1 MKRVVMILTV
11 ILSFVLIPNVYALDF
26 NLYSKNAVFYNLND
40 DTVLYEKGSNEQI
53 SIASLTKITTG
64 IVAIENI
71 KDINETVT
79 LTYADF
85 YGLIEANAAQAG
97 FYVGETVT
105 YKDLLYALLLPSG
118 ADAAQAL
125 ARNVAGS
132 NEAFVELMNNK
143 AKELGLEN
151 THYVNTT
158 GLDDYGHYS
167 SMADVATMFK
177 YALKNEAFKEII
189 TTRSYT
195 TSDGYLTFNSYIIN
209 SFKTM
214 GLSYVLGGKTGT
226 TDDAGLCLAT
236 IATYDNV
243 NYMLVT
249 GGVPYVRGNTDH
261 FTDAKNIYSYFT
273 SNYSYKN
280 VIDFEDTIVSL
291 NTLYSKKD
299 SIKFTANKEITLYLD
314 NNFKKD
320 NLVYEYN
327 GIDLITPDMKEGTVL
342 GIVSIY
348 NGEELVDS
356 IEVILSE
363 QQEFDLG
370 KYIKYNER
378 QIKQVLLI
386 SGSVLVIAIIIALT
400 RKVKKKK
407 TKNRQ

>member
-1 MKRVVMILTV
+1 MKRVVMTLMI
-11 ILSFVLIPNVYALDF
+11 ILSIVLIPNAYALDF
-26 NLYSKNAVFYNLND
+26 DVVSKNVVFYNLND
-40 DTVLYEKGSNEQI
+40 DTVLYEKGSNDRV

-85 YGLIEANAAQAG
+85 AGLVETNAAQAG

-143 AKELGLEN
+143 AQELGLEN

-167 SMADVATMFK
+167 SMVDVATIFK
-177 YALKNEAFKEII
+177 YALKNEIFKEII

-195 TSDGYLTFNSYIIN
+195 TSDGYLTFKSHVIN
-209 SFKTM
+209 TFNTM
-214 GLSYVLGGKTGT
+214 GIDYILGGKTGT

-236 IATYDNV
+236 IASYNDV
-243 NYMLVT
+243 DYMLVT

-261 FTDAKNIYSYFT
+261 YIDAKDIYSYFT

-280 VIDFEDTIVSL
+280 VIDKDDSIVTL
-291 NTLYSKKD
+291 NTLYSKND
-299 SIKFTANKEITLYLD
+299 SVTFKANKELTLYLD
-314 NNFKKD
+314 NNFKKE
-320 NLVYEYN
+320 NLTYQYN
-327 GIDLITPDMKEGTVL
+327 GVHVITPNMDKGTVL
-342 GIVSIY
+342 GVVSIY
-348 NGEELVDS
+348 NGETFIDS
-356 IEVILSE
+356 IEIVLAE
-363 QQEFDLG
+363 KQDFDLV
-370 KYIKYNER
+370 KYIKYYEDE
-378 QIKQVLLI
+378 IKQILLI
-386 SGSVLVIAIIIALT
+386 SGSVLVILIIIALT
-400 RKVKKKK
+400 RKIKVKKK
-407 TKNRQ
+407 NRQ